1 MTYNLHM
8 NYNFSSIGYGA
19 AAYAWLYVIGEMA
32 FLPAHS
38 RLETSE
44 ENGKPKAPGA
54 SSVL

>member
-1 MTYNLHM
+1 M

-32 FLPAHS
+32 FLSAHS